1 VLGDAIFTDEGSVMT
16 NNEIVPGFDDE
27 KDESLKIKLQ
37 KVNDVE
43 GCLVLYLSGYIDTYN
58 SNYFQKR
65 ISKAIESGFIRL
77 IFQCSGLN
85 YVSSTG
91 IGSFTAF
98 LKSAKPK
105 GGDLVL
111 LEIQPKVYEVFQLLG
126 FSQFFNIKDNLDDSI
141 NFFKSGVS
149 TDSVSLFPRIFSCPI
164 CSKKLKALKPGRFRC
179 SECKTILAIDNSGQ
193 VFLG

>member
-1 VLGDAIFTDEGSVMT
+1 MI
-16 NNEIVPGFDDE
+16 NNDIVNGFDDE

-37 KVNDVE
+37 KVNEAE
-43 GCLVLYLSGYIDTYN
+43 GCLILYLTGYIDTYN

-65 ISKAIESGFIRL
+65 VQKAIESGFIRL
-77 IFQCSGLN
+77 VFQCGGLN

-98 LKSAKPK
+98 LKAVKPR

-126 FSQFFNIKDNLDDSI
+126 FSQFFNIKDTLEDSI
-141 NFFKSGVS
+141 NFFRKGV
-149 TDSVSLFPRIFSCPI
+149 TKEAVSIFPKIFSCPI
-164 CSKKLKALKPGRFRC
+164 CSKRLKAIKPGRFRC
-179 SECKTILAIDNSGQ
+179 SECKTILAIDNAGQ

>member
-1 VLGDAIFTDEGSVMT
+1 M
-16 NNEIVPGFDDE
+16 NNDIVNGFDDE
-27 KDESLKIKLQ
+27 KDDSLKIKLQ
-37 KVNDVE
+37 EVNEVE
-43 GCLVLYLSGYIDTYN
+43 GCLILYLTGYIDTYN

-65 ISKAIESGFIRL
+65 VHKAIEAGFIRL
-77 IFQCSGLN
+77 VFQCNGLN

-98 LKSAKPK
+98 LKSVKPR

-141 NFFKSGVS
+141 NFFKTG
-149 TDSVSLFPRIFSCPI
+149 TTTEAVSLFPKVFSCPI
-164 CSKKLKALKPGRFRC
+164 CSKKLKALKSGRFRC
-179 SECKTILAIDNSGQ
+179 SECKTILAIDNAGQ

>member
-1 VLGDAIFTDEGSVMT
+1 MT
-16 NNEIVPGFDDE
+16 NNEIVIGFDDE
-27 KDESLKIKLQ
+27 KDESLKIRLQ
-37 KVNDVE
+37 EFKNAD

-65 ISKAIESGFIRL
+65 VQKAIEAGFIRL
-77 IFQCSGLN
+77 IFQCGGLN

-98 LKSAKPK
+98 LKSVKPK

-126 FSQFFNIKDNLDDSI
+126 FSQFFNIKDNLDDSL
-141 NFFKSGVS
+141 NFFKSS
-149 TDSVSLFPRIFSCPI
+149 SAADMMSLFPKVFSCPV

-179 SECKTILAIDNSGQ
+179 SECKTILAIDKTGQ

>member
-1 VLGDAIFTDEGSVMT
+1 MV
-16 NNEIVPGFDDE
+16 NNDIVNGFDDE

-37 KVNDVE
+37 KVNETE
-43 GCLVLYLSGYIDTYN
+43 GCIILYLTGYIDTYN

-65 ISKAIESGFIRL
+65 VQRAIEAGFVKL
-77 IFQCSGLN
+77 VFHCGGLN

-98 LKSAKPK
+98 LKAVKPR
-105 GGDLVL
+105 GGDRVL

-141 NFFKSGVS
+141 NFFRRGTTTEV
-149 TDSVSLFPRIFSCPI
+149 VSLFPKVFSCPI

-179 SECKTILAIDNSGQ
+179 SECKTILAIDSAGQ

>member
-1 VLGDAIFTDEGSVMT
+1 MT
-16 NNEIVPGFDDE
+16 NNDIVPGFDDE

-37 KVNDVE
+37 KINEAE
-43 GCLVLYLSGYIDTYN
+43 GCLVLYLTGYIDTYN

-65 ISKAIESGFIRL
+65 VAKAIESGFIRL
-77 IFQCSGLN
+77 IFQCGGLN

-98 LKSAKPK
+98 LKAVKPR

-111 LEIQPKVYEVFQLLG
+111 LEIQPKVFEVFQLLG
-126 FSQFFNIKDNLDDSI
+126 FSQFFNIKDNLE
-141 NFFKSGVS
+141 
-149 TDSVSLFPRIFSCPI
+149 DSVGFFRSGSSPEKASLFPKVFLCPI
-164 CSKKLKALKPGRFRC
+164 CSKKLKAVKPGRFRC
-179 SECKTILAIDNSGQ
+179 SECKTILAIDNGAQ

>member
-1 VLGDAIFTDEGSVMT
+1 MT
-16 NNEIVPGFDDE
+16 NNDIVPGFDEE

-37 KVNDVE
+37 RVTEVE
-43 GCLVLYLSGYIDTYN
+43 GCLVLYLTGYIDTYN

-65 ISKAIESGFIRL
+65 IQKAIEAGFIRL
-77 IFQCSGLN
+77 IFQCGGLN

-98 LKSAKPK
+98 LKAVKPR

-111 LEIQPKVYEVFQLLG
+111 LDIQPKVYEVFQLLG
-126 FSQFFNIKDNLDDSI
+126 FSQFFNIKDNLEDSAG
-141 NFFKSGVS
+141 FFRSETTAETVN
-149 TDSVSLFPRIFSCPI
+149 TFPKIFTCPI
-164 CSKKLKALKPGRFRC
+164 CSKKLKTIKPGRFRC
-179 SECKTILAIDNSGQ
+179 SECKTILAIDGAGQ

>member
-1 VLGDAIFTDEGSVMT
+1 MV
-16 NNEIVPGFDDE
+16 NNDIVNGFDDE

-37 KVNDVE
+37 KVNEVE
-43 GCLVLYLSGYIDTYN
+43 GGLVLYLTGYIDTYN

-65 ISKAIESGFIRL
+65 VQKAIEAGYTRL
-77 IFQCSGLN
+77 VFQCGGLN

-98 LKSAKPK
+98 LKAVKPR

-126 FSQFFNIKDNLDDSI
+126 FSQFFNIKDSLEDSI
-141 NFFKSGVS
+141 NFFRKG
-149 TDSVSLFPRIFSCPI
+149 TTTEAVSLFPKVFSCPI

-179 SECKTILAIDNSGQ
+179 SECKTILAIDSAGQ

>member
-1 VLGDAIFTDEGSVMT
+1 MI
-16 NNEIVPGFDDE
+16 NNDIVNGFDDE

-37 KVNDVE
+37 KVGEVE
-43 GCLVLYLSGYIDTYN
+43 GCLVLYLTGYIDTYN

-65 ISKAIESGFIRL
+65 VQRAVEAGYTRL
-77 IFQCSGLN
+77 IFHCGGLN

-98 LKSAKPK
+98 LKGVKPR

-111 LEIQPKVYEVFQLLG
+111 LDIQPKVYEVFQLLG
-126 FSQFFNIKDNLDDSI
+126 FSQFFNIKDNLQDSV
-141 NFFKSGVS
+141 NFFRKGSSTETVS
-149 TDSVSLFPRIFSCPI
+149 TFPKVFSCPI

-179 SECKTILAIDNSGQ
+179 SECKTILAIDNAGQ

>member
-1 VLGDAIFTDEGSVMT
+1 MT
-16 NNEIVPGFDDE
+16 NNDIVSGFDDE
-27 KDESLKIKLQ
+27 KDDSLKIKLQ
-37 KVNDVE
+37 KVDDVE

-65 ISKAIESGFIRL
+65 IAKAIESGFIRL

-98 LKSAKPK
+98 LKAVKPR

-126 FSQFFNIKDNLDDSI
+126 FSQFFNIKDTLE
-141 NFFKSGVS
+141 
-149 TDSVSLFPRIFSCPI
+149 DSVYFFRKGSASEQVALFPKIFACPI
-164 CSKKLKALKPGRFRC
+164 CSKKLKAVKPGRFRC
-179 SECKTILAIDNSGQ
+179 SECKTILAIDNAGQ